1 MNKLSHKYHEINSL
15 KNKFIDSALIVGTVL
30 GFASLIPGLINA
42 YSKSV
47 IEFHTISDFI
57 TLLLFLSIYFFRK
70 KIKLEVK
77 TLFILLG
84 LLLFIFTDFVLLG
97 IFSDNK
103 IFIILFLFLG
113 FLIFSLRTTLWFSL
127 IIFIGYIVI
136 AYLTITGFLKPSVDA
151 NIRAVSIEVWI
162 INLFLITIVSFAVI
176 LVIKR
181 FNDYFLKL
189 IHDLEET
196 NKHIIEKESNYTE
209 IFNSVSDAI
218 FIHDMKGNITD
229 ANDSMI
235 KMFKYRKDELLT
247 MDSKL
252 LNPGFAPYDFEH
264 YNDFVKETLKNG
276 KSVFEWYPKDKEGNL
291 IWVEITL
298 KSTEI
303 GGENRILSVVKN
315 IDKQKK
321 ASLELEEYK
330 NELEYKVKVRTE
342 ELETLNEELKANNEE
357 LNILNENL
365 DYQKGIIEQKEKR
378 LNSIINN
385 QGEGFGIN
393 DSNEYFIS
401 ANYRAHEIFNVPA
414 GKLVGMNLKD
424 FFDDKE
430 WVKITEQSKLRK
442 KNIRSSYEVKI
453 TLKDG
458 SQKILIVTGTPYY
471 DDEGNITG
479 TIANFR
485 DITERVHKENK
496 LRELN
501 EEFETL
507 NEELNEANEELS
519 AQKNTLQDTLN
530 QLNETQN
537 QLIQSEKMASL
548 GVLAAGVAHE
558 INNPLNYIMGGV
570 TGLETMCKEQIHE
583 NKERVKPIMDA
594 IKEGV
599 RRTGEI
605 VNSLSHLS
613 RTGNSIKEDC
623 DINLILDNCL
633 IILKNKLK
641 NKIEIRKYYNN
652 SSDIIKCNKGK
663 LHQVFLNILSNAEQ
677 SVKEKGII
685 TISTEINNKFA
696 VISIEDNGEGISK
709 ENLSKITDPFFTTKE
724 PGKGTGLGL
733 SIVHQIIEEQKGT
746 IEFKS
751 KIGKGTKVIIKLPN
765 N

>member
-1 MNKLSHKYHEINSL
+1 MNKLSQKYSEINSL
-15 KNKFIDSALIVGTVL
+15 KNKFIDSALLVGTVL
-30 GFASLIPGLINA
+30 GFASLIPSLITA

-70 KIKLEVK
+70 KVKLEVK

-84 LLLFIFTDFVLLG
+84 LLMFIFTDFVLLG

-103 IFIILFLFLG
+103 IFIILILFIG

-127 IIFIGYIVI
+127 IIFVGYIVI
-136 AYLTITGFLKPSVDA
+136 AYLTITGFLKSPEDS

-176 LVIKR
+176 LIIKR

-229 ANDSMI
+229 VNDSMV
-235 KMFKYRKDELLT
+235 KMFEYDKDELLT

-252 LNPGFAPYDFEH
+252 LSSDFAPYDFEH
-264 YNDFVKETLKNG
+264 YKEYVRQTLKSG
-276 KSVFEWYPKDKEGNL
+276 RSVFEWHLKTNYEKL
-291 IWVEITL
+291 IWVKVTL
-298 KSTEI
+298 TNSKI
-303 GGENRILSVVKN
+303 GGKNRILAVVKN
-315 IDKQKK
+315 IDKEKK
-321 ASLELEEYK
+321 TSLQLEQYK
-330 NELEYKVKVRTE
+330 NELEKKVKKRTE
-342 ELETLNEELKANNEE
+342 ELETINEELKANNEE

-385 QGEGFGIN
+385 QGEGFSIN
-393 DSNEYFIS
+393 DTDEYFIS
-401 ANYRAHEIFNVPA
+401 ANYRAHELFNVPE
-414 GKLVGMNLKD
+414 GKLIGMNLKD

-442 KNIRSSYEVKI
+442 ENIRSSYEAKI

-458 SQKILIVTGTPYY
+458 SQKKIIVTGTPYY
-471 DDEGNITG
+471 DDEGNNTG

-507 NEELNEANEELS
+507 NEELKETNEELS
-519 AQKNTLQDTLN
+519 AQKNTLQDTLD
-530 QLNETQN
+530 QLKETQN
-537 QLIQSEKMASL
+537 QLIQSEKMASI

-570 TGLETMCKEQIHE
+570 TGLETMFKEQIHE
-583 NKERVKPIMDA
+583 NKESFKPIMDA

-605 VNSLSHLS
+605 VNGLSHFS

-633 IILKNKLK
+633 IILKNRLK
-641 NKIEIRKYYNN
+641 NKIEIKKYYNN
-652 SSDIIKCNKGK
+652 LSDIIKCNNSKF
-663 LHQVFLNILSNAEQ
+663 HQVFLNILSNAEQ
-677 SVKEKGII
+677 SIKEKGII

-696 VISIEDNGEGISK
+696 VISIEDNGEGISND
-709 ENLSKITDPFFTTKE
+709 NLSKITDPFFTTKE
-724 PGKGTGLGL
+724 PGKGAGLGL
-733 SIVHQIIEEQKGT
+733 SIVYQIIEEQKGT